1 MKKFFKRKGNGIPEK
16 FVNAIG
22 LMREGTLARVIR
34 PDSETNFFNIMAGV
48 LQGDILASY
57 LFAIVLDYALRIA
70 IGGKE
75 KEIGLKL
82 DRRKSRRYEPVIL
95 TDTDFV
101 IAIMSEEMD
110 RAQNIWR
117 NIELEENKN
126 SEC

>member
-1 MKKFFKRKGNGIPEK
+1 MKKFFKRKGNGILEK